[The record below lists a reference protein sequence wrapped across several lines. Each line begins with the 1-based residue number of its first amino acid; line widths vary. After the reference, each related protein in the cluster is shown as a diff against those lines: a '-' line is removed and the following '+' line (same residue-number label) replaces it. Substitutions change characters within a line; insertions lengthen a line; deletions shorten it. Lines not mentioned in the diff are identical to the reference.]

1 MIKGGNNPCL
11 CVFWMP
17 FFLCYSSLDTCWHCQ
32 FGGGCLARHSCG
44 SADGFAT
51 QNTPNRSKKMKDLLV
66 ILGVLA
72 FVLIIPTMGWI
83 SSRLEAARNRKRDP
97 KGELSR
103 RD

>member
-1 MIKGGNNPCL
+1 L
-11 CVFWMP
+11 VVAV
-17 FFLCYSSLDTCWHCQ
+17 WHAIRAALQ
-32 FGGGCLARHSCG
+32 LVAPLKTAF
-44 SADGFAT
+44 
-51 QNTPNRSKKMKDLLV
+51 NRSKKMKDLLV

-97 KGELSR
+97 RGELSR